1 MAERINKDN
10 YEEKIAAGTV
20 LVDFYSDSCIP
31 CKKLNPVLSELETEL
46 ADKVSVYKINT
57 VFDMDV
63 AQKYDVMST
72 PTLILFKD
80 GSELDRKSGFQTKD
94 VLVSWIGEKA

>member
-10 YEEKIAAGTV
+10 YSEKIEKGTV
-20 LVDFYSDSCIP
+20 LIDFYSDSCIP

-46 ADKVSVYKINT
+46 ADKVSVFKINT
-57 VFDMDV
+57 NFDLEV
-63 AQKYDVMST
+63 AQKYEVKST

-80 GSELDRKSGFQTKD
+80 GTEVDRKSGFQSKD
-94 VLVSWIGEKA
+94 VLISWLGEKA

>member
-10 YEEKIAAGTV
+10 YSEKISTGTV

-31 CKKLNPVLSELETEL
+31 CKKLNPVLSELETEQ
-46 ADKVSVYKINT
+46 ADKISVFKINT
-57 VFDMDV
+57 NFDLEV
-63 AQKYDVMST
+63 AQKYEVKST

-80 GSELDRKSGFQTKD
+80 GTEVDRKSGFQTKD
-94 VLVSWIGEKA
+94 ALSSWLGEKA